1 MDEMCER
8 YEMIG
13 EINFSSFYDLF
24 YLLGCYGQ
32 TELGHGSNVRKME
45 TVAIYNPDDHLLTLH
60 SPSITSTKLWPGGLG
75 LVRW

>member
-1 MDEMCER
+1 
-8 YEMIG
+8 MIYF
-13 EINFSSFYDLF
+13 ILF
-24 YLLGCYGQ
+24 LGCYGQ

-75 LVRW
+75 LVSWLIR